1 MTFQPVLK
9 EARGVIC
16 CHLVPATRRCSSM
29 EGRKQKGCSA
39 EANPKQFNFSQN
51 RKALC
56 GSVFCIPSATYKLKQ
71 GEALS
76 TPTHYCNLLKNME
89 RKSSL
94 INIQKICLVDNES
107 VRGGGTLFRRDSSL
121 SNKSDY
127 ERAERRLSLR
137 NLFSKAAKNDA
148 ASTPPGFHE
157 EEHLKLFK
165 SKEFQAYLKE
175 HNIFTTAGVQVIFQQ
190 FLHYRNTDLKSTNEK
205 VEAAQVYR
213 RKNSG
218 DSLLDIA
225 SRCAMPGSNRRSTN
239 GSDNTFHESENS
251 LDTSMW
257 SLDDSCRKSYLTV
270 IR

>member
-1 MTFQPVLK
+1 
-9 EARGVIC
+9 
-16 CHLVPATRRCSSM
+16 
-29 EGRKQKGCSA
+29 
-39 EANPKQFNFSQN
+39 
-51 RKALC
+51 
-56 GSVFCIPSATYKLKQ
+56 
-71 GEALS
+71 
-76 TPTHYCNLLKNME
+76 ME

-107 VRGGGTLFRRDSSL
+107 VRGGTLFRRDSSL

-137 NLFSKAAKNDA
+137 NLFSKAA
-148 ASTPPGFHE
+148 ASTPTPNFQE

-175 HNIFTTAGVQVIFQQ
+175 HNIFTTAGVHVIFQQ
-190 FLHYRNTDLKSTNEK
+190 FLHNRNTDVKSTNEK
-205 VEAAQVYR
+205 VEAAQVYS

-225 SRCAMPGSNRRSTN
+225 SRCAMPGSKRRSTN

-251 LDTSMW
+251 LDTSIW
-257 SLDDSCRKSYLTV
+257 SLDDSCRKSYMTV